1 MECKHK
7 VMNKEMV
14 TTYNIESVLESLDEE
29 EGLGPVSTAVVD
41 QTEDKHAQQELVDEP
56 LKAYLKEIGA
66 SELLTFEEE
75 KALARAI
82 EYGAEAKAK
91 LEGGASDVEGRLS
104 LQQAVKVG
112 ESARRRMTESNLRL
126 VVSIAKKYQGKGL
139 PLLDLIQEGNLGLL
153 RAVDKYDYRRGFR
166 FSTYATWWIR
176 QGVMRALT
184 DKGHTI
190 RLPVHLSET
199 ASKVEKATQALTQEL
214 GRRPQG
220 EEISEATGIDQAKIK
235 RIMRAWQQPASLD
248 QPQGKRGSAPRE
260 HADRQRRSHPGR
272 DPVADHAE
280 RAPGHDVERAEPSG
294 EGSAGDE
301 VRPQGRHGA
310 HAERHRGGAGGNP
323 GAGAADPECG
333 RGEAEQGVDEGNAG
347 GLPLAV
353 HPTRTS
359 QS

>member
-1 MECKHK
+1 
-7 VMNKEMV
+7 MNKEMV

-29 EGLGPVSTAVVD
+29 EGLGPVSTAVAEE
-41 QTEDKHAQQELVDEP
+41 TEDRHAQQELVDEP

-104 LQQAVKVG
+104 LEQAAKVG

-176 QGVMRALT
+176 QGVMRAIDGQGPHDPATSTSQRNGGQVREGHAGT
-184 DKGHTI
+184 DPRVG
-190 RLPVHLSET
+190 E
-199 ASKVEKATQALTQEL
+199 ASA
-214 GRRPQG
+214 GRRNSRGYGYRPGQDQADHAG
-220 EEISEATGIDQAKIK
+220 MAAAGLAGPATGE
-235 RIMRAWQQPASLD
+235 
-248 QPQGKRGSAPRE
+248 RGVATWK
-260 HADRQRRSHPGR
+260 HAYGPRRSHP
-272 DPVADHAE
+272 
-280 RAPGHDVERAEPSG
+280 
-294 EGSAGDE
+294 
-301 VRPQGRHGA
+301 
-310 HAERHRGGAGGNP
+310 
-323 GAGAADPECG
+323 
-333 RGEAEQGVDEGNAG
+333 
-347 GLPLAV
+347 
-353 HPTRTS
+353 
-359 QS
+359 